1 MDILKAVGGLTRGSA
16 ATADAQGDCVSAMR
30 ALRASLQPGKAQRGQ
45 AELYPSL
52 ILPESHFRGLEGTS

>member
-1 MDILKAVGGLTRGSA
+1 MDILMAAGGLTQGSA
-16 ATADAQGDCVSAMR
+16 ATADAQGDSVSAMR
-30 ALRASLQPGKAQRGQ
+30 APRASLQPSKAQCGQ